1 MIKDSLSQSM
11 LAGGLARTTQRIW
24 KKDDWVKRCE
34 DDDDRTMR
42 WKNMFSTS
50 SLSSPYNL
58 GWDLHTG
65 WQGRLSMWS
74 QLRII
79 DNWSVITGFCL
90 LFMIE
95 KSNGFDCDSLKME
108 MSTVAWICWLEAYT
122 AEHLEG
128 FQVKSE
134 EKEKWEKITCTVQH
148 QGKTRKQGATNW
160 K

>member
-24 KKDDWVKRCE
+24 KKMTEWKDVKMMTTDER
-34 DDDDRTMR
+34 
-42 WKNMFSTS
+42 NMFSTS

-90 LFMIE
+90 LFIIE
-95 KSNGFDCDSLKME
+95 KLNDCDCDSLKME

-134 EKEKWEKITCTVQH
+134 EKQKWEKITCTVQH
-148 QGKTRKQGATNW
+148 QGKTRKQEATNW

>member
-24 KKDDWVKRCE
+24 KKMTEWKDVKMMTTDER
-34 DDDDRTMR
+34 
-42 WKNMFSTS
+42 NMFSTS

-79 DNWSVITGFCL
+79 DNWSVITGFRL

-95 KSNGFDCDSLKME
+95 KSNGCDCDSLKME

-134 EKEKWEKITCTVQH
+134 EKQKWEKITCTVQH
-148 QGKTRKQGATNW
+148 QGKTRKQEATNW